1 VKGTGTFTAA
11 VFAFD
16 GLEPGRWWV
25 MKRSDAFF
33 WGGMFGFAALVI
45 AAYKLEHPKC
55 PKCDAALQ
63 ALAIGQ
69 RVVCPRCLQTVSALQ
84 ALLA

>member
-1 VKGTGTFTAA
+1 
-11 VFAFD
+11 
-16 GLEPGRWWV
+16 

-33 WGGMFGFAALVI
+33 WGGMVGLAALVI

-55 PKCDAALQ
+55 PWCDTALV
-63 ALAIGQ
+63 ALSIGQ
-69 RVVCPRCLQTVSALQ
+69 QVVCPRCLKTVNAVQ

>member
-1 VKGTGTFTAA
+1 
-11 VFAFD
+11 
-16 GLEPGRWWV
+16 
-25 MKRSDAFF
+25 MKRSDAFL
-33 WGGMFGFAALVI
+33 WSGVLGVAALVI
-45 AAYKLEHPKC
+45 AAYKLDHPKC

-69 RVVCPRCLQTVSALQ
+69 RVICPRCLQTVSALQ